1 MAVYIKGS
9 SKTGSIMIR
18 EFLNGLITIFMMV
31 DGKRANFKVQVCLK
45 DMMGSV

>member
-9 SKTGSIMIR
+9 SKMGSIMIR
-18 EFLNGLITIFMMV
+18 EFLNGLITMSTMV
-31 DGKRANFKVQVCLK
+31 YGRKANSKAQACLK